1 MSLLLNSLI
10 VSEPTSKFYNQKIKR
25 MSVSYESQLNDWV
38 NKEKSGVNLVT
49 TTPIFTAASWYPSN
63 NNDWDSET
71 ISLNNYTQEDDF
83 MLKFRNVNDYEN
95 NLFLDNINISAS
107 GTSFIDEMNNTER
120 TLIKIVD
127 VLGRPIINTKQK
139 NTPLFYIYD
148 DGTVEK
154 KIIVVIPL

>member
-1 MSLLLNSLI
+1 MAA
-10 VSEPTSKFYNQKIKR
+10 
-25 MSVSYESQLNDWV
+25 SYEDQLSDWI

-95 NLFLDNINISAS
+95 NLFLDNINISAIS
-107 GTSFIDEMNNTER
+107 TSFIEELNITKR
-120 TLIKIVD
+120 TFIKIVD
-127 VLGRPIINTKQK
+127 VLGKEGK
-139 NTPLFYIYD
+139 NSLQFNKTLFYIFD
-148 DGTVEK
+148 DGSVEK
-154 KIIVVIPL
+154 KIRIP